1 MESVFYGFENKN
13 IMNVEFMCGLL
24 ANYSKELSEA
34 ETYREK
40 GDVQLK
46 HAKLILDK
54 VKNCSIPTVSGRSEQ
69 LGIKAHIAAKTDVKN
84 NMERLWTSIVVLNE
98 TVGLSESTM
107 KELQAKISSKIAQ
120 CDRSIQDHKKLLS
133 D

>member
-1 MESVFYGFENKN
+1 
-13 IMNVEFMCGLL
+13 MCGLL

-54 VKNCSIPTVSGRSEQ
+54 VKNCSIPAVVGRSEQ
-69 LGIKAHIAAKTDVKN
+69 LICPHCK
-84 NMERLWTSIVVLNE
+84 
-98 TVGLSESTM
+98 GLEVYIDEYGGKPCKCT
-107 KELQAKISSKIAQ
+107 KQAN
-120 CDRSIQDHKKLLS
+120 
-133 D
+133 

>member
-1 MESVFYGFENKN
+1 MN
-13 IMNVEFMCGLL
+13 IEFMCELL

-54 VKNCSIPTVSGRSEQ
+54 VKNCSIPDVVGRSEQ
-69 LGIKAHIAAKTDVKN
+69 LKAFLAWL
-84 NMERLWTSIVVLNE
+84 E
-98 TVGLSESTM
+98 
-107 KELQAKISSKIAQ
+107 KEGGSPFIDKDALIDDWLKS
-120 CDRSIQDHKKLLS
+120 L
-133 D
+133 